1 MKGFAPVCPVI
12 FRTGCMSKD
21 EGAKDWKNLVNL
33 VYGWLLAS
41 GWLHEPCI
49 DGLAPDKNE
58 DAPAEVIRV
67 AA

>member
-1 MKGFAPVCPVI
+1 MDITEKMVSFQIIQNVLKVKC
-12 FRTGCMSKD
+12 T
-21 EGAKDWKNLVNL
+21 
-33 VYGWLLAS
+33 LAS